1 MRKLLLS
8 IKPKY
13 VKQILAGTKL
23 VEYRKQT
30 PKDTGVVNVLIYQS
44 NDLMK
49 VVGEF
54 TIAGIIE
61 GSPREVWDQTHE
73 VGGICEKDYFSYF
86 NGYEK
91 AYAFRISKL
100 KVYDTPIPLDRIGVN
115 RAPMSYQYVDID

>member
-23 VEYRKQT
+23 VEYRKRT
-30 PKDTGVVNVLIYQS
+30 PKDIGVEKVLIYQS

-54 TIAGIIE
+54 RIAGIIE
-61 GSPREVWDQTHE
+61 GSPREVWDKTHE
-73 VGGICEKDYFSYF
+73 VGGICEKDYFAYF
-86 NGYEK
+86 NGYDR
-91 AYAFRISKL
+91 AYAFQISEL
-100 KVYDTPIPLDRIGVN
+100 RVYDTPLPLLEVGVS
-115 RAPMSYQYVDID
+115 RAPMSYQYVEE

>member
-8 IKPKY
+8 IKPIY

-30 PKDTGVVNVLIYQS
+30 PKDAGVDRVLIYQS

-54 TIAGIIE
+54 KIAGIIE
-61 GSPREVWDQTHE
+61 GTPLDVWNKTHE
-73 VGGICEKDYFSYF
+73 VGGICYEDYFSYF
-86 NGYEK
+86 QGREK
-91 AYAFRISKL
+91 AYAFQISDL
-100 KVYDTPIPLDRIGVN
+100 VVYDTPISLDELGVS
-115 RAPMSYQYVDID
+115 RAPMSYKYVEV

>member
-8 IKPKY
+8 IKPQY

-30 PKDTGVVNVLIYQS
+30 PKDANVDRVFIYQS

-61 GSPREVWDQTHE
+61 GSPSEVWDMTHE
-73 VGGICEKDYFSYF
+73 VGGICEKDYFAYF
-86 NGYEK
+86 NGYDK
-91 AYAFRISKL
+91 AYAFQISEL
-100 KVYDTPIPLDRIGVN
+100 KVYDTAVTLAEIGVS
-115 RAPMSYQYVDID
+115 RAPMSYQYVEV